1 MTSAKSTVMTNVSVE
16 GQKHPKLGAVP
27 TGSIEA
33 QPGSR
38 GESSSNPRGSNND
51 VGNDDEYFN

>member
-1 MTSAKSTVMTNVSVE
+1 MTNVSVE
-16 GQKHPKLGAVP
+16 GQKHPRLGAVP

-38 GESSSNPRGSNND
+38 GESSSHPRGKNND